1 MKKKAA
7 AILSL
12 AVLIPALLFVAGII
26 AQFILNT
33 KAWQAAGG
41 SYQVAPKLP
50 SVKLSAIIDALLS
63 IFILW

>member
-33 KAWQAAGG
+33 TRRGTDLHSRPECISG
-41 SYQVAPKLP
+41 
-50 SVKLSAIIDALLS
+50 
-63 IFILW
+63 